1 MEKRTAEEQAI
12 DFLTKK
18 QERVI
23 DHMDQWQ
30 LYRFA
35 IEALNEKIQ
44 RSMYRDN
51 QLKGNLRERLVS
63 AIINYDTKRYTD
75 RKSVV

>member
-30 LYRFA
+30 LYRF
-35 IEALNEKIQ
+35 
-44 RSMYRDN
+44 
-51 QLKGNLRERLVS
+51 GWFPP
-63 AIINYDTKRYTD
+63 
-75 RKSVV
+75 

>member
-51 QLKGNLRERLVS
+51 QLKGNLR
-63 AIINYDTKRYTD
+63 
-75 RKSVV
+75 